1 MCSLGIRWNQF
12 SSVTHSCPTLCDSVD
27 CSMPGLPVH
36 RQFPEFIQ
44 THVHWVG
51 DAIQPSHP
59 AFCRPLLLL
68 PSILPSIRVFFNKS
82 LFPTGGQSIEASALA
97 IVLPINIQ
105 GWFLLGLNGL
115 ISLLSKGLSRAF
127 SCTSIWKHQ
136 FFSIQPSSLWSNSH
150 IHMWLLEKP

>member
-1 MCSLGIRWNQF
+1 MADSFWPGLGMPG
-12 SSVTHSCPTLCDSVD
+12 SSVLYY
-27 CSMPGLPVH
+27 L
-36 RQFPEFIQ
+36 PEFAQI
-44 THVHWVG
+44 HVHWVG

-150 IHMWLLEKP
+150 IRTWLLEKQMWGLRTL